1 MFTKNYNYR
10 FYVMPWSLNH
20 FSHFEVLWSLFRT
33 VLFYNFIL
41 IFISK
46 KFFYSLKA
54 YTYTVEIELVDYV
67 NLFKICFAYITR
79 LLPLTLSLP

>member
-10 FYVMPWSLNH
+10 FYVMPWSFNH
-20 FSHFEVLWSLFRT
+20 FSYFEVLLSLFRT
-33 VLFYNFIL
+33 VLFYNLIL

-46 KFFYSLKA
+46 KFFYFLKA
-54 YTYTVEIELVDYV
+54 YTYMVEIELVDYV
-67 NLFKICFAYITR
+67 NLFKICFTHITL